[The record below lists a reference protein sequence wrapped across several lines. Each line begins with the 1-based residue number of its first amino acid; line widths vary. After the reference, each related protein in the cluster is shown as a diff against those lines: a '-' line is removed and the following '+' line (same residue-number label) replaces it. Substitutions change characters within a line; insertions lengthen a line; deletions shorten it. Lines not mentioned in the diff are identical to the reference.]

1 MQATLSPH
9 ATLTLDEAN
18 TIAGAACAEA
28 RRLGLAPI
36 CVAVLDAAGTT
47 KAIQT
52 EDSIALM
59 RPQIATAKAWGCLGM
74 GFSTRTFTAMA
85 KADGMGPLFQTFTGL
100 ADNRIIPSP
109 GGVLIA
115 RDGVL
120 VGSIGVSGDTGPNDE
135 LCAVAGVEASGLV
148 AKL

>member
-1 MQATLSPH
+1 MRATLSPQ
-9 ATLTLDEAN
+9 ATLTLEEAN
-18 TIAGAACAEA
+18 TIATTARTEA
-28 RRLGLAPI
+28 RRLDLAPI

-52 EDSIALM
+52 EDRVALM
-59 RPQIATAKAWGCLGM
+59 RPQIATAKAWGSLGL

-85 KADGMGPLFQTFTGL
+85 DGMSALFQTFSGL
-100 ADNRIIPSP
+100 ADNRIVPSP

-148 AKL
+148 AQL

>member
-1 MQATLSPH
+1 MRATLSPQ
-9 ATLTLDEAN
+9 ATLTLEEAN
-18 TIAGAACAEA
+18 TIATAARTEA
-28 RRLGLAPI
+28 RRLDLAPI

-52 EDSIALM
+52 KDCVALM
-59 RPQIATAKAWGCLGM
+59 RPQIATAKAWGSLGL

-85 KADGMGPLFQTFTGL
+85 DGMSALFQTFSGL
-100 ADNRIIPSP
+100 ADNRIVPSP

-135 LCAVAGVEASGLV
+135 LCAVAGVDASGLV
-148 AKL
+148 AQL

>member
-9 ATLTLDEAN
+9 ATLTLEEAN

-52 EDSIALM
+52 EDRVALM

-74 GFSTRTFTAMA
+74 GFSTRTFTAM
-85 KADGMGPLFQTFTGL
+85 ADGMGPLFQTFTGL

-120 VGSIGVSGDTGPNDE
+120 VGAIGVSGDTDPNDE
-135 LCAVAGVEASGLV
+135 LCAVAGIEASGL
-148 AKL
+148 AAQL

>member
-1 MQATLSPH
+1 
-9 ATLTLDEAN
+9 LTLEEAN
-18 TIAGAACAEA
+18 TIATAARTEA
-28 RRLGLAPI
+28 RKLELAPI

-52 EDSIALM
+52 EDRVALM
-59 RPQIATAKAWGCLGM
+59 RPQIATAKAWGSLGL

-85 KADGMGPLFQTFTGL
+85 DGMSALFQTFSGL
-100 ADNRIIPSP
+100 ADNRIVPSP

-120 VGSIGVSGDTGPNDE
+120 VGLIGVSGDTGPNDE
-135 LCAVAGVEASGLV
+135 LCAVAGVDASGLV
-148 AKL
+148 AQL

>member
-1 MQATLSPH
+1 MRATLSPQ
-9 ATLTLDEAN
+9 ATLTLEEAN
-18 TIAGAACAEA
+18 TIATTARTEA
-28 RRLGLAPI
+28 RRLDLAPI

-52 EDSIALM
+52 EDRVALM
-59 RPQIATAKAWGCLGM
+59 RPQIATAKAWGSLGL

-85 KADGMGPLFQTFTGL
+85 DGMSALFQTFSGL
-100 ADNRIIPSP
+100 ADNRIVPSP

-135 LCAVAGVEASGLV
+135 LCGVAGVEASGLV
-148 AKL
+148 AQL

>member
-1 MQATLSPH
+1 MRATLSPQ
-9 ATLTLDEAN
+9 ATLTLEEAN
-18 TIAGAACAEA
+18 TIATAARTEA
-28 RRLGLAPI
+28 RRLDLAPI

-52 EDSIALM
+52 EDRVALM
-59 RPQIATAKAWGCLGM
+59 RPQIATAKAWGSLGL

-85 KADGMGPLFQTFTGL
+85 DGMSALFQTFSGL
-100 ADNRIIPSP
+100 ADNRIVPSP

-148 AKL
+148 AQL

>member
-9 ATLTLDEAN
+9 ATLTLEEAN

-52 EDSIALM
+52 EDRVALM

-85 KADGMGPLFQTFTGL
+85 DGMGHLFQTFTGL

-135 LCAVAGVEASGLV
+135 FCAVAGIEASGLV
-148 AKL
+148 AQL

>member
-9 ATLTLDEAN
+9 ATLTLEEAN

-52 EDSIALM
+52 EDRVALM

-85 KADGMGPLFQTFTGL
+85 DAMGPLFQTFTGL
-100 ADNRIIPSP
+100 VDNRIIPSP

-135 LCAVAGVEASGLV
+135 LCAVAGIEASGLV
-148 AKL
+148 AQL

>member
-1 MQATLSPH
+1 MR
-9 ATLTLDEAN
+9 E
-18 TIAGAACAEA
+18 GARA
-28 RRLGLAPI
+28 RPRPDF
-36 CVAVLDAAGTT
+36 CRGTRCRGNP
-47 KAIQT
+47 KALQT
-52 EDSIALM
+52 EDRVALM
-59 RPQIATAKAWGCLGM
+59 RPQIATAKAWGCLGL

-85 KADGMGPLFQTFTGL
+85 EGMSALLQSFSVL
-100 ADNRIIPSP
+100 ADSRIIPSP

-148 AKL
+148 AQL

>member
-1 MQATLSPH
+1 MRATVSPE
-9 ATLTLDEAN
+9 ATLTLEEAN
-18 TIAGAACAEA
+18 AIAAAACAKA
-28 RRLGLAPI
+28 RELDLAPI
-36 CVAVLDAAGTT
+36 SVAVLDASGTT

-52 EDSIALM
+52 EDRVALM
-59 RPQIATAKAWGCLGM
+59 RPQIATAKAWGCLGL
-74 GFSTRTFTAMA
+74 GFSTRTFTGM
-85 KADGMGPLFQTFTGL
+85 ADGMGALFQTFSGL

-135 LCAVAGVEASGLV
+135 LCAVAGVEASELV
-148 AKL
+148 AQL

>member
-1 MQATLSPH
+1 MRATLSPQ
-9 ATLTLDEAN
+9 ATLTLEEAN
-18 TIAGAACAEA
+18 TIATAARTEA
-28 RRLGLAPI
+28 RRLDLAPI

-52 EDSIALM
+52 EDRVALM
-59 RPQIATAKAWGCLGM
+59 RPQIATAKAWGSLGL

-85 KADGMGPLFQTFTGL
+85 DGMSALFQTFSGL
-100 ADNRIIPSP
+100 ADNRIVPSP

-135 LCAVAGVEASGLV
+135 LCGVAGVEASGLV
-148 AKL
+148 AQL

>member
-9 ATLTLDEAN
+9 ATLTLEEAN

-52 EDSIALM
+52 EDRVALM

-85 KADGMGPLFQTFTGL
+85 DAMGPLFQTFTGL

-135 LCAVAGVEASGLV
+135 LCAVAGIEASGL
-148 AKL
+148 AAQL